1 MPRVPVAGVTAGE
14 RNGAALGAALALPW
28 APPCNGRRLQKGART
43 EARPSLMSGHNP
55 ASPADSNG
63 RRSGRRSGSAAGVL
77 WPVPVAAT
85 WASWWACGACAPSYS
100 SSPEQVASLRRGLRE
115 RRGRNQRQSEA
126 LRGNQR
132 QSEAIRGN
140 KRQSEALRGIPSN
153 CILTCARDAGAIG
166 SLTAPLPDLEPL
178 PPPQAWRHTPG
189 RVKVLPAV
197 KRAPRPRRPTGTN
210 LMRDA
215 IRGHQ
220 RSSEAIRGHQR
231 RPTGTNL
238 GLRT

>member
-1 MPRVPVAGVTAGE
+1 MDDACAV
-14 RNGAALGAALALPW
+14 
-28 APPCNGRRLQKGART
+28 
-43 EARPSLMSGHNP
+43 
-55 ASPADSNG
+55 NG

-126 LRGNQR
+126 LRCNQRQSEAIKGNQR
-132 QSEAIRGN
+132 QSEALRGTPRHSAEAIRGTPP
-140 KRQSEALRGIPSN
+140 RHSAEALRGIPSN
-153 CILTCARDAGAIG
+153 GILTCARDAGAIG

-178 PPPQAWRHTPG
+178 PPPRAWRHTPG

-220 RSSEAIRGHQR
+220 RSSEAIRGGQ
-231 RPTGTNL
+231 PA
-238 GLRT
+238 RTSASGRS